1 MGMNEILPAGVGSCG
16 RSHPVTAKYPL
27 PGEVGWRDHG
37 REGQDLSTAAGTTV
51 SKPKATLGSARAQYE
66 GSSGHTE
73 GG

>member
-1 MGMNEILPAGVGSCG
+1 MGMKEILPAGVGSCG
-16 RSHPVTAKYPL
+16 RSHPVPAKYPL
-27 PGEVGWRDHG
+27 PGEVGWRDRG
-37 REGQDLSTAAGTTV
+37 REGQGLSAAAGTTV

>member
-1 MGMNEILPAGVGSCG
+1 M
-16 RSHPVTAKYPL
+16 TAKYPL

-37 REGQDLSTAAGTTV
+37 REGQDLSTAAETMV
-51 SKPKATLGSARAQYE
+51 SKPKPTLGSARAQYE